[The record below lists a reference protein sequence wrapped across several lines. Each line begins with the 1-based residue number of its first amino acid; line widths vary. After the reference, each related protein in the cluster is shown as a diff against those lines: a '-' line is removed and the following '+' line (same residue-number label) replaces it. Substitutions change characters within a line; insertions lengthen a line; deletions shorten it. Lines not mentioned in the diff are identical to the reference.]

1 MLDLPLVTVI
11 TPSFNQ
17 VDYLEQSMR
26 SVLEQGYPNLEYFV
40 MDGGSTDGS
49 VELIEKYA
57 PRLAGWVSEPDRGQ
71 ADGVN
76 KGLARAQGE
85 IIGWLNSD
93 DLYLPGAILGAVQTF
108 QANPQAGM
116 VFSDVQAI
124 DAAGRVT
131 NVMRYGNWGLEDLM
145 TFHIIGQPGVFIR
158 RRVLEGV
165 GMLDLRYRFLLDHQL
180 WLRLA
185 QVAPMVHVRAVWAA
199 GRFHP
204 AAKNVAQAPRFGSEA
219 YAIVDWMRTQP
230 ALAEPFSRLEKRIQ
244 AGAHRMNARYLLD
257 GGLARESLRSYRLSF
272 RAHAPTALSEAHRMA
287 YAGLSLVGLGGVKPL
302 YFKLRQW
309 IRRT

>member
-1 MLDLPLVTVI
+1 MAVLPLVTII

-17 VDYLEQSMR
+17 VAYLEQAIR
-26 SVLEQGYPNLEYFV
+26 SVLEQDYPNLEYYV

-49 VELIEKYA
+49 LEMIEKFA

-76 KGLARAQGE
+76 KGLARARGE

-93 DLYLPGAILGAVQTF
+93 DLYLPGAIASAVEAL
-108 QANPQAGM
+108 QAHPQAGM

-131 NVMRYGNWGLEDLM
+131 NVMRYGDWGLEDLM
-145 TFHIIGQPGVFIR
+145 TFHIIGQPGVFMR
-158 RRVLEGV
+158 HSALQQV
-165 GMLDLRYRFLLDHQL
+165 GLLDLRYRFLLDHQL

-185 QVAPMVHVRAVWAA
+185 QVAPMVHVKAIWAA

-204 AAKNVAQAPRFGSEA
+204 AAKNVAQAPRFGHEA
-219 YAIVDWMRTQP
+219 YAIVEWMRTQP
-230 ALAEPFSRLEKRIQ
+230 ALAEPYAYLEKRIL

-257 GGLARESLRSYRLSF
+257 GGLAREALRSYGKSL
-272 RAHAPTALSEAHRMA
+272 RAHPPTALSETHRML
-287 YAGLSLVGLGGVKPL
+287 YAGLSLIGLGGIKPV